1 MSIIDAN
8 SPCAPSVILEED
20 EITAA
25 EMSKEEVDHLLES
38 GSEADPQHEEESSL
52 AASPSVVFST
62 PKIKRKVIP
71 IKGIHG
77 VSPITLFDSNMS
89 DDDNELAPPKTP
101 EYRTPK
107 IFESHLNTAPE
118 LCFKPTKWKIN
129 QEKAKK
135 KLKEKSK
142 K

>member
-1 MSIIDAN
+1 MNNPYRKDSRYFSNMSIIDAN
-8 SPCAPSVILEED
+8 SPRTPSVILEED
-20 EITAA
+20 EVPAA

-38 GSEADPQHEEESSL
+38 GSEADAQHEEEPPP

-89 DDDNELAPPKTP
+89 DDDNELIPPKTP
-101 EYRTPK
+101 EYRTSK
-107 IFESHLNTAPE
+107 IF
-118 LCFKPTKWKIN
+118 
-129 QEKAKK
+129 
-135 KLKEKSK
+135 
-142 K
+142 